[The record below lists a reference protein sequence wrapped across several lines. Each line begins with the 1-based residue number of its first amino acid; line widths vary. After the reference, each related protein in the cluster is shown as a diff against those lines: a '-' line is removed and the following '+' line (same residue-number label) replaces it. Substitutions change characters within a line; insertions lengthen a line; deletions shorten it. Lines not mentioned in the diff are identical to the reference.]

1 MNKKIAEF
9 LNTKKRKVDF
19 KNMMFAKDKIYIFLK
34 NSYFIILSLDGKI
47 EEINK
52 LPNNMYGIGNNFLI
66 KKGSKIEK
74 IIKNV

>member
-1 MNKKIAEF
+1 MEINNNELTKITSLE
-9 LNTKKRKVDF
+9 KV
-19 KNMMFAKDKIYIFLK
+19 
-34 NSYFIILSLDGKI
+34 LD
-47 EEINK
+47 EINK

>member
-1 MNKKIAEF
+1 MPLFGQQYLEDF
-9 LNTKKRKVDF
+9 LVKFDYEIYDAKFQITSLEKVL
-19 KNMMFAKDKIYIFLK
+19 A
-34 NSYFIILSLDGKI
+34 
-47 EEINK
+47 EINK